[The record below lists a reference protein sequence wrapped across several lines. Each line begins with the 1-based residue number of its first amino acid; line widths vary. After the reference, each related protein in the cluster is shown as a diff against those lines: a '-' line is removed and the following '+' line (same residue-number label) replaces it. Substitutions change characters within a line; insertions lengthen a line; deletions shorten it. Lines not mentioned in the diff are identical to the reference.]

1 MPAAA
6 SVKEYLAQ
14 LDPPTRSTAERV
26 LRTVKQNLPTG
37 YRESMSWGMPS
48 FEIPLSKYPNTYNG
62 KPLLYVA
69 LAARKSGYSLY
80 LLGPYLDPALAR
92 WLADAFARAGKRLD
106 MGKSCLRFKKL
117 DDLPL
122 DAIGELVGKMSVAA
136 YLKRYELG
144 LGMRT
149 AKRVGQP
156 AQKKVSK
163 KRTPARKT
171 R

>member
-1 MPAAA
+1 MVERQHRSLGCAHARCRLREGVPCPARPAHPEHGGA
-6 SVKEYLAQ
+6 
-14 LDPPTRSTAERV
+14 RV
-26 LRTVKQNLPTG
+26 TH
-37 YRESMSWGMPS
+37 
-48 FEIPLSKYPNTYNG
+48 G

-149 AKRVGQP
+149 AKKAAQP